1 MRAEMSPPPMISIEM
16 KPHHLFRYP
25 SEWDPRQNGKT
36 KGGYLEGKIILPKT
50 SRNLRLL
57 ISTHPENK
65 HNFKNVHIC
74 HSKEEEIHPTLIHV
88 VRKGRGN
95 RRYNEKEPVPNINHW
110 QQEFE
115 IKDKKVYICNKTSE
129 MDELRYQSD
138 NDRILVK
145 DEMFEINDEMV
156 LNIGKEAGE
165 LNMII
170 LIPKTEKRA
179 NNNDV
184 SLNKLL
190 QGRTNNEMALNALS
204 ETYTGKNSV
213 NLKKVRLKIEV
224 FCLDSGVLLGSS
236 LSCPISDTASKAHG
250 AMDIHDATPLRSC
263 ADGGRKVVMIAEFG
277 LAKDV
282 VPRFQLYDSSDRRLY
297 DEEEQLVQQPVASDI
312 SVLKESII
320 FITPPQP
327 NAAKFLLNKYKIKLV
342 ARRHSDGYVS
352 RKKFD
357 FTYVPHDYF
366 QEIPCMFCCLD
377 SDNVQGKLVS
387 ISDSTNVQ
395 GRASLVALKEVARPG
410 LRKRQMSGSDSYEVF
425 DNTTAAKKNK
435 ILENDVKHFLP
446 TVPLPPKILSS
457 VAAPLSETSRK
468 IVVDASNNLGIK
480 IEPID
485 EDQTSEITE
494 SKIGN
499 KIPFH
504 DLSVVRTFTIPVT
517 SGESLIMPSHIKKE
531 VD

>member
-1 MRAEMSPPPMISIEM
+1 MGREPYHITMRAEMSPPPVISIEM

-50 SRNLRLL
+50 SRNLKLL
-57 ISTHPENK
+57 ISTYPENK
-65 HNFKNVHIC
+65 HNFKNVKVC
-74 HSKEEEIHPTLIHV
+74 QSKEEEIHPTLIHV

-115 IKDKKVYICNKTSE
+115 IKDRKVYICNKTSE

-138 NDRILVK
+138 SDRILVK
-145 DEMFEINDEMV
+145 DEMFDINEERV

-184 SLNKLL
+184 S
-190 QGRTNNEMALNALS
+190 
-204 ETYTGKNSV
+204 
-213 NLKKVRLKIEV
+213 LKKVRLKIEV

-263 ADGGRKVVMIAEFG
+263 AEGGRKVVMIAEFG

-297 DEEEQLVQQPVASDI
+297 EEEEQLLQQPAASDI

-320 FITPPQP
+320 FITPQQP
-327 NAAKFLLNKYKIKLV
+327 HAAKFLLNKYKIKLV
-342 ARRHSDGYVS
+342 ARRISDGYVS

-357 FTYVPHDYF
+357 FNYVPHDYF
-366 QEIPCMFCCLD
+366 QGIPCMFCCLD

-387 ISDSTNVQ
+387 ISESNNVQ

-425 DNTTAAKKNK
+425 DNTQVKKNK
-435 ILENDVKHFLP
+435 ILENDVKHYLP
-446 TVPLPPKILSS
+446 TVPLPQKILSS
-457 VAAPLSETSRK
+457 VVTPNIETSRK
-468 IVVDASNNLGIK
+468 IIVDASNNLEIK
-480 IEPID
+480 LEPMD
-485 EDQTSEITE
+485 EDQTAENTE
-494 SKIGN
+494 NKICN

-531 VD
+531 LD

>member
-1 MRAEMSPPPMISIEM
+1 MGREPYHITMRAEMSPPPVISIEM

-50 SRNLRLL
+50 SRNLKLL
-57 ISTHPENK
+57 ISTYPENK
-65 HNFKNVHIC
+65 HNFKNVKVC

-115 IKDKKVYICNKTSE
+115 IKDRKVYICNKTSE

-138 NDRILVK
+138 SDRILVK
-145 DEMFEINDEMV
+145 DEMFDINEERV

-204 ETYTGKNSV
+204 ETYSGKNSV

-236 LSCPISDTASKAHG
+236 LSCPISDTASKAE
-250 AMDIHDATPLRSC
+250 
-263 ADGGRKVVMIAEFG
+263 GGRKVVMIAEFG

-297 DEEEQLVQQPVASDI
+297 DEEEQLLQQPAASDI

-320 FITPPQP
+320 FITPQQP

-342 ARRHSDGYVS
+342 ARRISDGHVS

-357 FTYVPHDYF
+357 FNYVPHDYF
-366 QEIPCMFCCLD
+366 QGIPCMFCCLD

-387 ISDSTNVQ
+387 ISESNNVQ

-425 DNTTAAKKNK
+425 DNTQVKKNK
-435 ILENDVKHFLP
+435 LHENDMTHYLP
-446 TVPLPPKILSS
+446 TIPLPQKILSS
-457 VAAPLSETSRK
+457 VVTPNIETSRK
-468 IVVDASNNLGIK
+468 IIVDSSNNLEIK
-480 IEPID
+480 LEPMD
-485 EDQTSEITE
+485 EDQTAENTE
-494 SKIGN
+494 NKMCN

-531 VD
+531 LD

>member
-1 MRAEMSPPPMISIEM
+1 MRAEMSPPPVISIEM

-50 SRNLRLL
+50 SRNLKLL
-57 ISTHPENK
+57 ISTYPENK
-65 HNFKNVHIC
+65 HNFKNVKVC

-115 IKDKKVYICNKTSE
+115 IKDRKVYICNKTSE

-138 NDRILVK
+138 SDRILVK
-145 DEMFEINDEMV
+145 DEMFDINEERV

-204 ETYTGKNSV
+204 ETYSGKNSV

-263 ADGGRKVVMIAEFG
+263 AEGGRKVVMIAEFG

-297 DEEEQLVQQPVASDI
+297 EEEEQLLQQPAASDI

-327 NAAKFLLNKYKIKLV
+327 HAAKFLLNKYKIKLV
-342 ARRHSDGYVS
+342 ARRISDGYVS

-357 FTYVPHDYF
+357 FNYVPHDYF
-366 QEIPCMFCCLD
+366 QGIPCMFCCLD

-387 ISDSTNVQ
+387 ISESNNVQ

-425 DNTTAAKKNK
+425 DNTQVKKNK
-435 ILENDVKHFLP
+435 ILENDVKHYLP
-446 TVPLPPKILSS
+446 TVPLPQKILSS
-457 VAAPLSETSRK
+457 VVTPNIETSRK
-468 IVVDASNNLGIK
+468 IIVDASNNLEIK
-480 IEPID
+480 LEPMD
-485 EDQTSEITE
+485 EDQTAENTE
-494 SKIGN
+494 NKMCN

-531 VD
+531 LD